1 MGRTNWV
8 KGIAGDGGGYTPVRA
23 TVLGGTGGVW
33 RVLDEH
39 GEMREASMRGR
50 LKRTGKEGGDEPL
63 KLAVGDDVTVEAD
76 ERGGAW
82 VIAEILPRRSRL
94 ARRAPGGAFG
104 ERVVVA
110 NLDQVVIVFAAA
122 RPEPHPRMLD
132 RFLVIAAANDI
143 PARIVINK
151 IDLASPDEVL
161 ARFADYQ
168 RAGYPLH
175 LTSATA
181 RIGLDTLAAA
191 LHGRM
196 TAISG
201 PSGAGKSSLLNAIYP
216 GFNLRVGEISSSVNK
231 GRHTTVGASM
241 HPLPPPESGFVVDTP
256 GLREVGMWNV
266 EPGELG
272 RCFLEFRQ
280 FIDDCRFR
288 DCRHRAEPDCAVRA
302 AVAAGEIGAERYD
315 SYLRLLEE
323 LEGSSPAW

>member
-1 MGRTNWV
+1 V
-8 KGIAGDGGGYTPVRA
+8 KERADDEGESLPVKA
-23 TVLGGTGGVW
+23 TVLGGTGGIW

-39 GEMREASMRGR
+39 GETREASMRGR
-50 LKRTGKEGGDEPL
+50 LKQTGKEGGDEPL
-63 KLAVGDDVTVEAD
+63 KLAVGDEVVIEAD
-76 ERGGAW
+76 ERGGASW

-94 ARRAPGGAFG
+94 ARRAPGGAYG

-110 NLDQVVIVFAAA
+110 NVDQVVIVFAAA
-122 RPEPHPRMLD
+122 QPEPHLRMLD

-151 IDLASPDEVL
+151 IDLASPDEVFV
-161 ARFADYQ
+161 RFANYQ

-175 LTSATA
+175 LTSTLA
-181 RIGLDTLAAA
+181 RVGLDKLAEA
-191 LHGRM
+191 LHGRV

-201 PSGAGKSSLLNAIYP
+201 PSGTGKSSLLNAIYP
-216 GFNLRVGEISSSVNK
+216 GFNLRVGEISRSVNK

-256 GLREVGMWNV
+256 GLREVGVWNV

-272 RCFLEFRQ
+272 RCFVEFRP
-280 FIDDCRFR
+280 FIESCRFR
-288 DCRHRAEPDCAVRA
+288 DCLHRAEPDCAVRA
-302 AVAAGEIGAERYD
+302 AVALGDVGAERYD

-323 LEGSSPAW
+323 LEAGAPAW